1 MDPWTVDT
9 LGYPTNILTVLVI
22 AGCESHRWWIL
33 SGEGNRSKNLE
44 SC

>member
-9 LGYPTNILTVLVI
+9 WGYPTNILTVVVI
-22 AGCESHRWWIL
+22 AGCKSHRWWIL
-33 SGEGNRSKNLE
+33 WGEGNRSKNLE